1 MHQMQMKYILLK
13 YRLLR
18 LAVNPQSDDKLSIQ
32 NYSGSAVIVHLIS
45 YVILNICKKDVQM
58 TACRKTS
65 LFT

>member
-1 MHQMQMKYILLK
+1 
-13 YRLLR
+13 LLR